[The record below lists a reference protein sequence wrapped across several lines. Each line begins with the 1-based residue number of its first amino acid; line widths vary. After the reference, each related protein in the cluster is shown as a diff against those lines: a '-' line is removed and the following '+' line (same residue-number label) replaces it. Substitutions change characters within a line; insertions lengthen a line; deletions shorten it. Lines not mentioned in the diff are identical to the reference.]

1 MKANPTSNTGFTEG
15 QSASFPPGHMATCSS
30 GCLPTR
36 RTVFIPAGK
45 PGNGA

>member
-1 MKANPTSNTGFTEG
+1 MKANLTSNTWSHRG